1 MRQAFFQGRVTVLHF
16 EGIEDSRGVLMPIDF
31 AALDFSPVRSFLV
44 NGRNGVARGGHAH
57 RHGAQLLLRISG
69 DIRIDLAFEGEEHTV
84 TLGADANAM
93 MLRAP
98 VWSSQTYYGESPGL
112 LVFSDYP
119 FDPSDYL
126 PARE

>member
-31 AALDFSPVRSFLV
+31 AALDFSPLRSFLI
-44 NGRNGVARGGHAH
+44 NGRDGVVRGGHAH
-57 RHGAQLLLRISG
+57 RQGAQLLLRISG
-69 DIRIDLAFEGEEHTV
+69 DIQIDLVFEGEEHTV
-84 TLGADANAM
+84 TLGPDANAM
-93 MLRAP
+93 MLCAP
-98 VWSSQTYYGESPGL
+98 VWSRQTYRGESPGL
-112 LVFSDYP
+112 LVFSDQP